1 MISRSSRG
9 LGWDAN
15 RPHRL
20 AVGAI
25 RYDWGMNDQPKI
37 DAADIINRLSA
48 ELSAMTTRAVLAE
61 SRLAER
67 EREREQAEGGAES

>member
-1 MISRSSRG
+1 MR
-9 LGWDAN
+9 
-15 RPHRL
+15 
-20 AVGAI
+20 AI
-25 RYDWGMNDQPKI
+25 RYDGGMEDQPKI

-67 EREREQAEGGAES
+67 EREKTEGGAES

>member
-1 MISRSSRG
+1 MISCSSRG
-9 LGWDAN
+9 QGWDAN

-48 ELSAMTTRAVLAE
+48 ELSAMTARAVLAE
-61 SRLAER
+61 SRVAELER
-67 EREREQAEGGAES
+67 ELAEGGAES